1 MREQWMSRS
10 RSVAVAGSL
19 ALMTLVSA
27 CGGPV
32 ASAPRLDPGTSPVPQ
47 KSAAVIDYPP
57 FIGVL
62 VDGKEH
68 WCTAS
73 VVDSP
78 KGNIVATAAHCVYE
92 VDSSEPRTISFAPGF
107 SGQGA
112 GKQPYGSWKVR
123 SVQVDERWQEQEDDP
138 YDFAFLALEPDEQG
152 RNVQEVVG
160 AAGLDWES
168 GTERQVT
175 VVGYPDPDHNPDNR
189 PVTCTTDSTADKD
202 LPGMVRM
209 ECAGFW
215 NGTSGSP
222 WLTGYRGPDR
232 PGRLI
237 GVLSGGDTDAEST
250 AALFGPPAKALYQR
264 ALKE

>member
-1 MREQWMSRS
+1 MTTI
-10 RSVAVAGSL
+10 GLL
-19 ALMTLVSA
+19 ALLSLVTA

-32 ASAPRLDPGTSPVPQ
+32 ASAPRLEAGVSPTPQ
-47 KSAAVIDYPP
+47 SSAAVIDYPP
-57 FIGVL
+57 FVGVL
-62 VDGKEH
+62 TEGDDH

-78 KGNIVATAAHCVYE
+78 KGNIVATAAHCVAE
-92 VDSSEPRTISFAPGF
+92 EEGQEADAPARTMSFAPGF
-107 SGQGA
+107 SGSGK
-112 GKQPYGSWKVR
+112 GKQPYGAWKVR
-123 SVQVDERWQEQEDDP
+123 AVQIDDRWQEREDDP
-138 YDFAFLALEPDEQG
+138 YDFAFLTLEPDAQG

-168 GTERQVT
+168 GPKRQVT

-189 PVTCTTDSTADKD
+189 PVTCTTDSTPAED

-209 ECAGFW
+209 RCAGFW

-232 PGRLI
+232 PGKLI
-237 GVLSGGDTDAEST
+237 GVLSGGDTDSEST
-250 AALFGPPAKALYQR
+250 AALFGAPARALYQR
-264 ALKE
+264 ALKA